1 MTAPALD
8 ENDRPVK
15 VPQAHGGA
23 LYRGG
28 VKGNRGNRLRKELT
42 TAALHMVADRMP
54 VLGSIADGVVVEWTE
69 VDGVRV
75 PMLASPTPRER
86 TQAMSLLWDIANSAK
101 KVNMAEVRKR
111 LTAQVEVIRRT
122 LPREQADA
130 VLVALAEVWK

>member
-1 MTAPALD
+1 MPAPLTAETPPL
-8 ENDRPVK
+8 
-15 VPQAHGGA
+15 VPQPHGGA

-42 TAALHMVADRMP
+42 SAALHMVADRMP

-75 PMLASPTPRER
+75 PMLASPTPGER
-86 TQAMSLLWDIANSAK
+86 TKAMALLWDIANSAK
-101 KVNMAEVRKR
+101 KVNMGEVRKR
-111 LTAQVEVIRRT
+111 LTQQVEVIRRT

-130 VLVALAEVWK
+130 LLQALAEVWK